1 MKMIGCC
8 PSRRIGVA
16 VSPSTNLAFVRLK
29 IASKETAPTW

>member
-16 VSPSTNLAFVRLK
+16 VRPSTYFALARLR